1 MIILE
6 TIIFILLSSILFIS
20 SAGYGKTIFQ
30 RYSSSIILSFF
41 LGLII
46 LSLLLTSLHFLM
58 KINIYINFFVILIGL
73 ILFLNKTNLSSL
85 RIIKKKNLIFFL
97 VLTLLIPIFL
107 TQKYHED
114 FGYYHLPYLI
124 SFAEQ
129 KIIFGLANSNPAYT
143 HNSLWLNVIG
153 IFFLPNNN
161 FIWNV
166 SY

>member
-20 SAGYGKTIFQ
+20 SAGYGKTIFHK
-30 RYSSSIILSFF
+30 YSSSIILSFF

-85 RIIKKKNLIFFL
+85 RIIKKKI
-97 VLTLLIPIFL
+97 
-107 TQKYHED
+107 
-114 FGYYHLPYLI
+114 
-124 SFAEQ
+124 
-129 KIIFGLANSNPAYT
+129 
-143 HNSLWLNVIG
+143 
-153 IFFLPNNN
+153 
-161 FIWNV
+161 
-166 SY
+166 